1 MKTNKASRVQGH
13 HRPAKGTSTG
23 KPRSFGQ
30 QWISKGDA
38 FTRSVSQTGHWTIK
52 TAKPKPAD

>member
-1 MKTNKASRVQGH
+1 MTPNKSTRVQGH
-13 HRPAKGTSTG
+13 QRPAKRTTTG

-38 FTRSVSQTGHWTIK
+38 FTRSVSQTGHWTK
-52 TAKPKPAD
+52 PAKPKRAG